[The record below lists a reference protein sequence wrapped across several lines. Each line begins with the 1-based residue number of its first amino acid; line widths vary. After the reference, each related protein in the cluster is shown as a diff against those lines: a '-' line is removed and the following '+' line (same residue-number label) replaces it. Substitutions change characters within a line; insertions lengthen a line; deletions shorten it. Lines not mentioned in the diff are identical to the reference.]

1 MTFISD
7 GEIVPEY
14 IRRSED
20 LEEMGP
26 DHPLHSLVLQCLD
39 NIPEKRPS
47 AGKII
52 EELLKF
58 SKVVDGALSSSP
70 ARDKVGAMSH
80 IHYDHKFKL
89 VVHGESGVGKTSIV
103 TRFLN
108 ANSQLSG
115 ITLPRTLQSE
125 DHFQRLRFRDKSV
138 HLHIVDVGGHEL
150 ARASSLAPQ
159 IFRRVRGAVIAFDL
173 LSEMSFLEVPNW
185 VRVVREKCGEE
196 LPIVL
201 VGNKDDELER
211 WVDSRRVEEFARR
224 ENLFYIE
231 SSAKSGKNIDEIFS
245 VLMDLMI
252 ESENQKEGE
261 SKTSDLVASLQKS
274 LSDRVT
280 SQEKSPI
287 AERLLTPRHH
297 ALEPGVIELKE
308 EKGNKETME
317 QDGGGRK
324 NKSWCCLLN

>member
-1 MTFISD
+1 MTLISD

-14 IRRSED
+14 MRRSED

-89 VVHGESGVGKTSIV
+89 VVLGESGVGKTSIV

-108 ANSQLSG
+108 ANSQLSE

-125 DHFQRLRFRDKSV
+125 DHFERLRFRDKSV

-150 ARASSLAPQ
+150 TKASCLAPQ

-185 VRVVREKCGEE
+185 VKVVREKCGEE

-261 SKTSDLVASLQKS
+261 TKTSDLVASLQTS
-274 LSDRVT
+274 LFDRIT

-308 EKGNKETME
+308 EKQEE